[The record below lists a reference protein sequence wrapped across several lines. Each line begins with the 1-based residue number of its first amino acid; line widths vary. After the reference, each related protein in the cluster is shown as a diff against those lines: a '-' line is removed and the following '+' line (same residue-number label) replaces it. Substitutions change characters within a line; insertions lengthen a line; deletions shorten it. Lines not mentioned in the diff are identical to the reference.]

1 MRLSKF
7 KNQFLKIREGSAP
20 LVRGLVFF
28 TLTVA
33 SLFAGHWINQNFDHL
48 FNLEEQVAVIYT
60 ENEQLAIGVQDLVF
74 SDWKLNVVIIDE
86 PTEWEIKTLE
96 GRGAHLILVDYKKM
110 EDLNRKGLIE
120 KANVRV
126 PLFSYLATDFKKSD
140 WEKIFLPLFW
150 MSQGPKLSDINI
162 WGLSVPKNTPNRKLS
177 WKAFF
182 EIVRHPLFKAKL
194 AGTELGL
201 TLEEFEESP
210 IAQTRKPGF
219 VRQRFIEVD
228 KNK

>member
-1 MRLSKF
+1 MRSFVITL
-7 KNQFLKIREGSAP
+7 
-20 LVRGLVFF
+20 LVIF
-28 TLTVA
+28 
-33 SLFAGHWINQNFDHL
+33 SLYVGYLINQNYSNFFDA
-48 FNLEEQVAVIYT
+48 NEQIAVIYT
-60 ENEQLAIGVQDLVF
+60 ENEQLAMGIQDLVF

-96 GRGAHLILVDYKKM
+96 GRGAHLILVDYKRM
-110 EDLNRKGLIE
+110 EKLNQMGLLE

-126 PLFSYLATDFKKSD
+126 PLFSYLATDFKKSG

-150 MSQGPKLSDINI
+150 QSNGPHLSDLLI

-177 WKAFF
+177 WKAFY
-182 EIVRHPLFKAKL
+182 EIVGHPLFKAKL

-201 TLEEFEESP
+201 TLEEFEDSP
-210 IAQTRKPGF
+210 IAQNRKPGF
-219 VRQRFIEVD
+219 VRQRIIGVD

>member
-7 KNQFLKIREGSAP
+7 KNQIKKIMKSSVPLARGFLVSA
-20 LVRGLVFF
+20 LIVISIYTGYI
-28 TLTVA
+28 
-33 SLFAGHWINQNFDHL
+33 INQNFTG
-48 FNLEEQVAVIYT
+48 FFKTTEQVAIIYT
-60 ENEQLAIGVQDLVF
+60 ENEQLAMGIQDLSF
-74 SDWKLNVVIIDE
+74 SDWKLNVVVIDE
-86 PTEWEIKTLE
+86 STEWEIKTLE
-96 GRGAHLILVDYKKM
+96 GRGAHLILVNFKRM
-110 EDLNRKGLIE
+110 EDLNRMGLLE

-150 MSQGPKLSDINI
+150 QSHGPQLSDLSI

-201 TLEEFEESP
+201 TLEEFEDSP
-210 IAQTRKPGF
+210 IAQSRKPGF
-219 VRQRFIEVD
+219 VRQKSIEVD
-228 KNK
+228 RSK